1 MGLNSRLKMYG
12 KIISVNLV
20 HNFLSPF
27 VLAVCLVIITPFL
40 FNINALSS
48 REASR
53 PLEFWLCFVGVILLV
68 SVFLPEQDKDIR
80 DVIRTKEFDYD
91 NLCIIRLL
99 YSVAAMI
106 ILIVLFAGIM
116 KLCESDVRTYHVLG
130 GIASAW
136 FLGAV
141 GFAAAGL
148 TDHVMAGYMVSL
160 LYYLANYGL
169 KEKLGKFFLFPMT
182 YSGNAGESKW
192 LIGGAIVLTV
202 VTICVMK
209 WRHAVR
215 F

>member
-1 MGLNSRLKMYG
+1 MVLNSRLKMYG

-20 HNFLSPF
+20 HNFMLPF
-27 VLAVCLVIITPFL
+27 ALAVCFVMITPFL
-40 FNINALSS
+40 FNIDALSS
-48 REASR
+48 VEAAR

-91 NLCIIRLL
+91 NLCMIRLL

-106 ILIVLFAGIM
+106 ILIVLFTGIM

-148 TDHVMAGYMVSL
+148 TDNVMAGYMLSF

-192 LIGGAIVLTV
+192 LIGGAIALTV
-202 VTICVMK
+202 VTICTMK
-209 WRHAVR
+209 FRR
-215 F
+215 RLK